1 MRGTVLAIAL
11 LAGCATPVEQSAA
24 PAALPLVDLT
34 DEFAAYAEASRGKSD
49 AERVAGLAPAFA
61 GLIPQFYDRDRAS
74 GRYDERVK
82 AALDDFP
89 DKRAGIEAVSR
100 RFAALIVPA
109 RASFEAALGPVP
121 LDRPFFLV
129 HSLGEMDGGTRTLAG
144 HSRLIFGAD
153 VIARIHKDQDMTPFF
168 HHELFHVYH
177 ERLFPDCDPLW
188 CNLWTEGLATY
199 VSHALNP
206 GASDSQLL
214 LTIPVPL
221 RAAVE
226 ANRPHAICSVAA
238 RLGSTKSEDYRALFN
253 FKSTDPALP
262 GRMGYYVGYLVA
274 AEAAKDHSLRELAKT
289 QPAEVKPLVER
300 MLARLAT
307 CPKEDAS

>member
-1 MRGTVLAIAL
+1 MRFALLAAAL
-11 LAGCATPVEQSAA
+11 LAGCATPVERTAA
-24 PAALPLVDLT
+24 PAPLPLVDLT
-34 DEFAAYAEASRGKSD
+34 DEFAAYVDASRGKSD
-49 AERVAGLAPAFA
+49 ADRVAGLAPAFA
-61 GLIPQFYDRDRAS
+61 ALIPEFYDRERAAE
-74 GRYDERVK
+74 RYDARVLG
-82 AALDDFP
+82 ALDEFP
-89 DKRAGIEAVSR
+89 AKRAGIEAVSR

-109 RASFEAALGPVP
+109 RASFEAAFGAVP

-129 HSLGEMDGGTRTLAG
+129 HSMGEMDGGTRTLAG

-153 VIARIHKDQDMTPFF
+153 VIAWIHKDQDMTPFF

-177 ERLFPDCDPLW
+177 ERLFPDCEPVW

-206 GASDSQLL
+206 GATDAQLL
-214 LTIPVPL
+214 LNLPVPL

-226 ANRPHAICSVAA
+226 GDRPRAICSVVA
-238 RLGSTKSEDYRALFN
+238 RLGSTRSEDYRALFN
-253 FKSTDPALP
+253 FKSDDPALP
-262 GRMGYYVGYLVA
+262 GRMGYYIGYLVA
-274 AEAAKDHSLRELAKT
+274 AEAAKDHSLQELARM

-300 MLARLAT
+300 TLARLAT

>member
-1 MRGTVLAIAL
+1 MRVAMLILAL
-11 LAGCATPVEQSAA
+11 LAGCATPIERTAA
-24 PAALPLVDLT
+24 PAALPLIDLT
-34 DEFAAYAEASRGKSD
+34 DEFAAYADSTQGQSD

-61 GLIPQFYDRDRAS
+61 GLIPEFYDRARAAE
-74 GRYDERVK
+74 RYDERVRT
-82 AALDDFP
+82 ALDEFP
-89 DKRAGIEAVSR
+89 AKRAGIEAVSR

-109 RASFEAALGPVP
+109 RTSFEAAFGPVP
-121 LDRPFFLV
+121 LDRPVYLL
-129 HSLGEMDGGTRTLAG
+129 HSMGEMDGGTRTLAG
-144 HSRLIFGAD
+144 HSRLVFGAD
-153 VIARIHKDQDMTPFF
+153 VIARVHKDQDMTPFF

-177 ERLFPDCDPLW
+177 ERLFPECDPVW

-206 GASDSQLL
+206 HASDAQLL

-226 ANRPHAICSVAA
+226 SNRPRAICSVVA
-238 RLGSTKSEDYRALFN
+238 RLGSTKAEDYRALFN
-253 FKSTDPALP
+253 FRSADPALP

-274 AEAAKDHSLRELAKT
+274 REAAKDHSLQVLARM

-300 MLARLAT
+300 TLARLAT
-307 CPKEDAS
+307 CPKEDA